1 MLKFASPRIHLAQ
14 ALSVLLLCALTLPQS
29 RAEQLHDQKPA
40 AAPAAPLS
48 LRDGFNHMYDLDFAG
63 AHRIFNQWQQL
74 HPEDPMGPDCQ
85 AAAYLFSEFARLGVL
100 ETQLFTDDD
109 RFDARSKL
117 TPDPAVK
124 TAFMAALD
132 QADQK
137 AARILSHNPSDAN
150 AQFAEALADGLHSD
164 YAAMIDKSD
173 LTSLSYSKRGRI
185 LAEHLLREHPEFY
198 DAYLAVGVENYLSGI
213 EPAPVRWLLRLGGVE
228 TDKQQGIRELQLVAE
243 HKGLL
248 APFARLML
256 AVAALR
262 DEQTQKAVALLGGL
276 AAEYPGNPLYARELA
291 KYK

>member
-1 MLKFASPRIHLAQ
+1 MLRLVRYRIHLAQ
-14 ALSVLLLCALTLPQS
+14 TLCVLFCALAMQQP
-29 RAEQLHDQKPA
+29 RAERLHDQKPA
-40 AAPAAPLS
+40 LAPVAPLS
-48 LRDGFNHMYDLDFAG
+48 LQDGFNRMYNLDFVG
-63 AHRIFNQWQQL
+63 AHQIFSQWQQL
-74 HPEDPMGPDCQ
+74 YPEDPMGPDCQ

-100 ETQLFTDDD
+100 ETQLFTDDKL
-109 RFDARSKL
+109 FDSRSKL

-124 TAFMAALD
+124 KAFMAALD

-137 AARILSHNPSDAN
+137 AARILSQNPDDAN
-150 AQFAEALADGLHSD
+150 AQFAQVLADGLHSD
-164 YAAMIDKSD
+164 YAAMIDKSN

-185 LAEHLLREHPEFY
+185 LAEHLLSEHPSYY

-213 EPAPVRWLLRLGGVE
+213 EPAPVRWLLHMGGVE

-243 HKGLL
+243 HNGLL

-262 DEQTQKAVALLGGL
+262 DKQTQKAVALLGGL

-291 KYK
+291 RYK